1 MTTPRMPQEIGS
13 TRTTLLVG
21 AVLLLL
27 TGTTIVVA
35 HVNLH
40 GWNPLVGLG
49 IAATKALL
57 IALFFMHLR
66 VSPGMTRLVGLAAL
80 LWLSILLVGTL
91 DDVLTRSWLV
101 VPGK

>member
-1 MTTPRMPQEIGS
+1 MSTSQTPEALSS
-13 TRTTLLVG
+13 TRTILIVG

-27 TGTTIVVA
+27 TGTTIAVA

-66 VSPGMTRLVGLAAL
+66 ASPGMTRLVGLAAL
-80 LWLSILLVGTL
+80 LWLGILIVGTL
-91 DDVLTRSWLV
+91 DDFLTRSWLA

>member
-1 MTTPRMPQEIGS
+1 MTTPRMPEEISS

-27 TGTTIVVA
+27 TGTTIAVA

-57 IALFFMHLR
+57 IGARDRSYADQLFAERTAQMAR
-66 VSPGMTRLVGLAAL
+66 IRALAAGQ
-80 LWLSILLVGTL
+80 I
-91 DDVLTRSWLV
+91 
-101 VPGK
+101 